1 MKRAVESIISVLI
14 LTVSLAALPA
24 VAASATGTRISD
36 SATHVAP
43 AQSDRLVARAVTSP
57 ACATVQAVGYA
68 RCDLVVRRDVAA
80 TTQTPAPGAL
90 ATPSGLLGDNGAYS
104 PAFLQSAYNAR
115 ALDSASNAGAGRIV
129 AVVDAYDNPALFSDL
144 NYYRNYF
151 GMPACVRGS
160 VQSSNTGC
168 VFQQVNEQ
176 GQSSPLPAANQGW
189 GFEEATD
196 VEMISALCANC
207 QILVVEAQSASM
219 TDLGTAV
226 NTAVSLGANVVSNS
240 YGSTEFA
247 NEVSLATTY
256 FDHPGVPI
264 VAAAGDNG
272 YGVQFPAAA
281 PSVIAVG
288 GTTLLQTSK
297 SGSRAGSESVW
308 SGTGSGCSAYEPKP
322 AWQHDTLCARRSVN
336 DVAAVAN
343 PNTGV
348 WVYDASSGSQM
359 AVAGGTSVA
368 AAVVSALYGLAGA
381 SGSANIAPAQLLY
394 ASRSSMYQVASGAN
408 GTCATYLC
416 DASQNQNG
424 YSGPAGVGTF
434 GASPS
439 SLAAFVAPADP
450 SAPVLANV
458 VTGNGVATLTWSAPL
473 ASASTP
479 LGYDVYAG
487 VQTASIQKM
496 NSTPITATS
505 YAVTGLTDGQS
516 YLFTVRAIY
525 ATGPSGP
532 SNVVAATPLASLD
545 VPGAPRNVVALAG
558 SAAVTVGWTP
568 PLDTGGV
575 AISSYVASDGHG
587 HSCTVDVSVN
597 VTKSCTVTG
606 LPNGKPV
613 RVSVVA
619 FNAAGPGAAS
629 LPSSAVVPARS
640 LGVRQLSVGYDY
652 GCAVLLRATLDCWG
666 ANTSGQLGNGTFTA
680 SSALAQVVGLHGVV
694 QVASSAL
701 DTCAVTSTGSVYCW
715 GANASGQ
722 LGNGATVSLAAPSLV
737 QGVTNAV
744 QVSVGTNYACALT
757 SAGVV
762 ECWGANADGQL
773 GNVTTTPS
781 STALEVSGITDAT
794 SVVASFNHT
803 CAVLTGGSVACWG
816 SNEYGQLG
824 SSAGAIV
831 STPQVVSSMTNVTAL
846 SLGYN
851 STCALRSDASVWC
864 WGYNG
869 DGELGRADVASS
881 SSPLQVSGLPAIASL
896 STGAYGSCAIDVSG
910 VLWCW
915 GYESGSTLTS
925 NVAPVSNVPSIVTQL
940 SSVQLFSRAY
950 SNDYAC
956 AVLNSGALVC
966 WTSTSSAPSVVVGSN
981 ALVAKRSTSKRTVV
995 HHRKT
1000 H

>member
-1 MKRAVESIISVLI
+1 MKRVVESIISVLT
-14 LTVSLAALPA
+14 LTVSLAALSA
-24 VAASATGTRISD
+24 VAASATGVRVSR
-36 SATHVAP
+36 SATPVSLAP
-43 AQSDRLVARAVTSP
+43 STRLVARTVTSP
-57 ACATVQAVGYA
+57 ACSAVQRVGYA

-80 TTQTPAPGAL
+80 TTQPPAPGTL
-90 ATPSGLLGDNGAYS
+90 ATPAGLLGDNGAYS

-115 ALDSASNAGAGRIV
+115 ALGSASNGGTGRIV

-144 NYYRNYF
+144 NYYRAYF

-196 VEMISALCANC
+196 VEMISALCVNC

-219 TDLGTAV
+219 NDLGTSV

-240 YGSTEFA
+240 YGSSEFA
-247 NEVSLATTY
+247 SEVNLASTY
-256 FDHPGVPI
+256 FNHPGVPI
-264 VAAAGDNG
+264 VAAAGDSG

-288 GTTLLQTSK
+288 GTTLLQTSE

-322 AWQHDTLCARRSVN
+322 AWQHDTLCARRSMN
-336 DVAAVAN
+336 DVSAVAN

-381 SGSANIAPAQLLY
+381 SGSATVAPAQLLY
-394 ASRSSMYQVASGAN
+394 ANRSSMYQVTSGAN
-408 GTCATYLC
+408 ATCATYLC
-416 DASQNQNG
+416 DASQSQNG

-439 SLAAFVAPADP
+439 SLVAMTPPADP
-450 SAPVLANV
+450 SAPVLATV
-458 VTGNGVATLTWSAPL
+458 VAGNGVATLTWSAPL
-473 ASASTP
+473 TSASTL
-479 LGYDVYAG
+479 LGYDVYASAPG
-487 VQTASIQKM
+487 SSPQKM
-496 NSTPITATS
+496 NSTLITATS
-505 YAVTGLTDGQS
+505 YAVTGLTNGLS
-516 YLFTVRAIY
+516 YRFSVSANY
-525 ATGPSGP
+525 VTGSSSP
-532 SNVVAATPLASLD
+532 SNVVTATPSATLT
-545 VPGAPRNVVALAG
+545 VPATPSNVVALAG
-558 SAAVTVGWTP
+558 NAAVTVGWTAP
-568 PLDTGGV
+568 FTTGGS

-587 HSCTVDVSVN
+587 HSCTEVVSATATN
-597 VTKSCTVTG
+597 SCTVTG
-606 LPNGKPV
+606 LTNGKPV
-613 RVSVVA
+613 RISVVA
-619 FNAAGPGAAS
+619 LNAAGPGVAS
-629 LPSSAVVPARS
+629 LPSSAVVPAPS

-652 GCAVLLRATLDCWG
+652 GCAVLLGGTIDCWG
-666 ANTSGQLGNGTFTA
+666 ANSSGQLGNGTFTS
-680 SSALAQVVGLHGVV
+680 SSALASVVGLRGVV
-694 QVASSAL
+694 QVATSAQ
-701 DTCAVTSTGSVYCW
+701 DTCAVTSIGSVYCW

-722 LGNGATVSLAAPSLV
+722 LGNGATVNLAAPALV

-757 SAGVV
+757 SEGVV
-762 ECWGANADGQL
+762 ACWGANADGQL
-773 GNVTTTPS
+773 GNATTAPS

-794 SVVASFNHT
+794 SVAASFSHT
-803 CAVLTGGSVACWG
+803 CALLTGGSVACWG

-824 SSAGAIV
+824 SNASAIV
-831 STPQVVSSMTNVTAL
+831 STPQVVSSITNVTAL
-846 SLGYN
+846 SLGYD

-896 STGAYGSCAIDVSG
+896 STGAYGSCAVDVTG
-910 VLWCW
+910 ALWCW
-915 GYESGSTLTS
+915 GYQSAGAMTS
-925 NVAPVSNVPSIVTQL
+925 NVAPASYVPTVVTQL
-940 SSVQLFSRAY
+940 SSVQQFSRAY

-956 AVLNSGALVC
+956 AVLHSGALVC
-966 WTSTSSAPSVVVGSN
+966 WTSTSTAPSVVVGSN
-981 ALVAKRSTSKRTVV
+981 ALIAKRSTSARTSL
-995 HHRKT
+995 HHQKA